1 MKQIVLVLV
10 ALVLPFV
17 LSARSIFKVEGNSVI
32 VDLEGSGVKS
42 KIVKIEIWSNSTI
55 KVISGMSK
63 TFSDKPSLITHSQ
76 PVPVKFKALYSG
88 NKVEITTPSMIVYV
102 EENGLVQIM
111 NRKGIRL
118 MIESDRHFS
127 PSETEEGAYSV
138 NQRFY
143 LYNHEHIYGLGQA
156 GEKPRY
162 SLRNTNFEVRQ
173 SLDEIA
179 SPVLFSEKGYAMI
192 WDNYS
197 KTQFE
202 DTRAGMSIA
211 SDVADEIQY
220 FFIYGPEWDHIISE
234 IRQLSGQVPMLP
246 KWMYGFWHSPMA
258 YNSPEQQTAAV
269 ERYVQNQVLVNVNTT
284 GDFKFYTEELKS
296 LQQPQTPRYASM
308 GFAKN
313 IDDQFTAYK
322 AENPDR
328 RLSIPTHTA
337 FPGIQRHG
345 TYLRAGKIAS
355 NWETLKNQVGAGI
368 NLSLTGQPY
377 WSTNIGGLT
386 ENGAAV
392 EPELLTR
399 WFQFAAFT
407 PVFQANEANREIWAW
422 SKPGDG
428 FYEAATLAIRMR
440 YSMMPYIYSMAH
452 KVSAENF
459 TLMRSLLFDYA
470 ADEKVHDINNQYL
483 FGSSIMVCPITTSD
497 KKTKTVYLP
506 AGNDWFDF
514 WTGEKLVGGKETS
527 FGTSI
532 ESIPLF
538 VKAGSIVPFACKSFC
553 TNEQPEADMEI
564 RVYPGADAQFVLY
577 DDQGDD
583 FGYQTGQSSKIV
595 LSYSEKSRSFEIG
608 SIEGNFENMTV
619 DRKLKVVLVDVQN
632 GNGAKPTATG
642 TIIDYKGKKLKV
654 KL

>member
-42 KIVKIEIWSNSTI
+42 KILKIEIWSNSTI
-55 KVISGMSK
+55 KVTSGMSK

-111 NRKGIRL
+111 NRKGMRL

-234 IRQLSGQVPMLP
+234 IRQLSGSVPMLP

-258 YNSPEQQTAAV
+258 YNSSEQQTAAV
-269 ERYVQNQVLVNVNTT
+269 ERYVQNQVLVDVNTT

-296 LQQPQTPRYASM
+296 LQQPQAPRYASM

-345 TYLRAGKIAS
+345 TYLRAGKIES
-355 NWETLKNQVGAGI
+355 NWETLKNQVSAGV

-377 WSTNIGGLT
+377 WSTNIGGIA
-386 ENGAAV
+386 ENGTAID
-392 EPELLTR
+392 PELLTR

-407 PVFQANEANREIWAW
+407 PVFQANEADREVWAW

-428 FYEAATLAIRMR
+428 FFEAATLAIRMR

-459 TLMRSLLFDYA
+459 TLMRSLLFDFM

-483 FGSSIMVCPITTSD
+483 FGTSIMVCPITTSN
-497 KKTKTVYLP
+497 KQSKTVYLP
-506 AGNDWFDF
+506 AGSDWFDF
-514 WTGEKLVGGKETS
+514 WTGEKLTGGKETT
-527 FGTSI
+527 FGTNI

-577 DDQGDD
+577 DDQGDG
-583 FGYQTGQSSKIV
+583 FGYQTGQSSRIT
-595 LSYSEKSRSFEIG
+595 LSYTEKSRSFEVG
-608 SIEGNFENMTV
+608 SVEGSFENMTIE
-619 DRKLKVVLVDVQN
+619 RKLKVVLVDVQN

-642 TIIDYKGKKLKV
+642 TIIDYKGKKMKV

>member
-17 LSARSIFKVEGNSVI
+17 LSARSIFKVEGNSVT

-111 NRKGIRL
+111 NRKGMRL

-234 IRQLSGQVPMLP
+234 IRQLSGSVPMLP

-258 YNSPEQQTAAV
+258 YNSSEQQSAAV
-269 ERYVQNQVLVNVNTT
+269 ERYMQNQVLVDVNTT

-322 AENPDR
+322 AENPNR

-355 NWETLKNQVGAGI
+355 NWETLKNQVSAGV

-377 WSTNIGGLT
+377 WSTNIGGIT
-386 ENGAAV
+386 ENGAAI

-428 FYEAATLAIRMR
+428 FFEAATLAIRMR

-483 FGSSIMVCPITTSD
+483 FGTSIMICPITTSG
-497 KKTKTVYLP
+497 KQTKTVYLP
-506 AGNDWFDF
+506 VGNDWFDF

-553 TNEQPEADMEI
+553 TNEQPEAEMEI

-577 DDQGDD
+577 DDQGDG
-583 FGYQTGQSSKIV
+583 FGYQTGQSSKIT
-595 LSYSEKSRSFEIG
+595 LSYTEKNRSFEIG
-608 SIEGNFENMTV
+608 AVEGSFENMTIE
-619 DRKLKVVLVDVQN
+619 RKLKVVLVDVQN